1 MRVGDLAHGRSGD
14 KGDTCNVGLVAYTD
28 EGYAVLL
35 REVTPERVAEHFGD
49 LVLGTVTRYEL
60 PGIRSL
66 NFVLTGALDGGGTM
80 SLRSD
85 HLGKVMYTWLLRMEI
100 DGSSD
105 QASVPVA
112 TSDSPVRVTRR
123 GGLAVVT
130 LARPATRNALDESM
144 ARALL
149 AVVEEACADPTAR
162 AVAIAAD
169 GPAFCAGGDLRAM
182 TAARAGGGQAAYT
195 WAQPIV
201 DLHRLAL
208 RADKPLIAL
217 VDGPAYAGGMGL
229 AGLCDIVI
237 ATEAAKFAMPE
248 VKVGLFPMII
258 VAHLSRSLPR
268 KLLLDLMLTGRD
280 LDAETALR
288 VGFVNRVVPDA
299 EGLWA
304 AADEYAA
311 WFAATGPEAV
321 RLGRRAF
328 TLLSD
333 LPAGQALDAAQ
344 FLNVPFFLGRE
355 LAEGTDAFVSG
366 RAPDWVSGSDG

>member
-35 REVTPERVAEHFGD
+35 REVTAERVAEHFGD

-149 AVVEEACADPTAR
+149 AAVEAACVDPTAR

-182 TAARAGGGQAAYT
+182 AAVRAGGGQAAYT